1 MKKTITASILAFIV
15 AFGFYAVGVNA
26 QMGSGMMGQGGR
38 MGQGGMMGQG
48 YGPGPGY
55 GMSQGGMGRGYGM
68 QPGMTDQG
76 YGRGP
81 GYGQGNQYQQTQK
94 PLGEKDVKPR
104 VENYLKST
112 RNPNL
117 KMGKVEDKGSTFEA
131 EIVTKDNSLVDKI
144 AIDKETGA
152 MRSVY

>member
-1 MKKTITASILAFIV
+1 MKKTIIGFILAIV
-15 AFGFYAVGVNA
+15 VTFGFYSFDGNA
-26 QMGSGMMGQGGR
+26 QMGSGMMGQGGG
-38 MGQGGMMGQG
+38 MGQGGMMGRG

-81 GYGQGNQYQQTQK
+81 GYGHGTQYQQTQK
-94 PLGEKDVKPR
+94 PLKEKDVKPR
-104 VENYLKST
+104 IENYLKST

-131 EIVTKDNSLVDKI
+131 EIVTRDNSLVDKI
-144 AIDKETGA
+144 AIDKTTGA